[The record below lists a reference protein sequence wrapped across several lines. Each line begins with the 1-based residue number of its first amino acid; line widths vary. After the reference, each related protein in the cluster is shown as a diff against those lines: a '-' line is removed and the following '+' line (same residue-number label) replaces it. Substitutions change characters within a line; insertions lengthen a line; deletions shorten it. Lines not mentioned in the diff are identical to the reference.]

1 MFFLGILTIFLPIG
15 LGFSALAQFFKEYH
29 NVIFITGG
37 SFLVVLGVMILTKNG
52 FKLPFSVHP
61 QLKKHNAGSVFTL
74 GIFSGIATTCCAPVL
89 AGVLA
94 LSVLPGSIIWG
105 GIYTLMYVLGMVAP
119 LFFIALIADRSK
131 MTSRMMKMRK
141 TFKYK
146 LFSKEITL
154 TFAEL
159 LSGAI
164 FLIMGAI
171 TVYYAFMGNV
181 AVHSDYQITI
191 NIYFD
196 KLLKF
201 ITKLLTPIVN
211 YVWTALGV
219 FAVYLINKLLKLLTG
234 KRVENR
240 NNKN

>member
-1 MFFLGILTIFLPIG
+1 
-15 LGFSALAQFFKEYH
+15 
-29 NVIFITGG
+29 
-37 SFLVVLGVMILTKNG
+37 
-52 FKLPFSVHP
+52 
-61 QLKKHNAGSVFTL
+61 
-74 GIFSGIATTCCAPVL
+74 
-89 AGVLA
+89 
-94 LSVLPGSIIWG
+94 
-105 GIYTLMYVLGMVAP
+105 MVAP

-201 ITKLLTPIVN
+201 ITKLLTPIAN
-211 YVWTALGV
+211 YVWIVLAI
-219 FAVYLINKLLKLLTG
+219 FAVFLINKLLKLFSG
-234 KRVENR
+234 KQVEE
-240 NNKN
+240 KNHKD